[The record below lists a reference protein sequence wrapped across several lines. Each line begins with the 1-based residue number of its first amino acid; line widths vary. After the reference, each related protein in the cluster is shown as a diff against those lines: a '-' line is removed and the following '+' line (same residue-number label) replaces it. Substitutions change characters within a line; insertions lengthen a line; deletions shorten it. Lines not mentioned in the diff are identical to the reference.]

1 MPRVDAYD
9 HRPGDHCGSTSLRN
23 LADLYG
29 WGFDEPTAF
38 GLASGLGFT
47 YYELPDSPHRAFFGR
62 PLFLEAAFFDH
73 CGIGSEHRAAPDW
86 ETVWATIRKQ
96 IDDGR
101 PVLCFGDIYYL
112 DYYGSDTHFAPHSFL
127 AVGYEDGVGDANGTG
142 DGTGSATADG
152 ATVLLSDSEFP
163 EPQRLPAD
171 RLRAAMTSDWMLPRP
186 LRHLVVTDPEPDRTF
201 AAAAEAAIRETAA
214 YVRDPASVDRELGPG
229 EHGLAGI
236 RALAEDLPS
245 WTDLPD
251 PGWTVRFA
259 YQNVERRGT
268 GGGCFRRLYADF
280 LGAASEAVPALPADA
295 GERMHDVAD
304 DWTAA
309 GETLQEAS
317 ERDPAEMGPL
327 LEDAAAAIHDLADR
341 EERLFDDLAAALD

>member
-9 HRPGDHCGSTSLRN
+9 HRPGEHCGSTSLRN
-23 LADLYG
+23 LADRYG

-62 PLFLEAAFFDH
+62 PLFLEEAFFDH
-73 CGIGSEHRAAPDW
+73 CGVGFEHRAAPDW
-86 ETVWATIRKQ
+86 ETAWATIRER
-96 IDDGR
+96 IDAGH
-101 PVLCFGDIYYL
+101 PVLCFGDIYHL

-127 AVGYEDGVGDANGTG
+127 AVGYEDGAESGAPSD
-142 DGTGSATADG
+142 D

-186 LRHLVVTDPEPDRTF
+186 LRHLVVTDPAMDRSF
-201 AAAAEAAIRETAA
+201 AAAAEAAVRETAA

-229 EHGLAGI
+229 EHGLAGV
-236 RALAEDLPS
+236 RALADALPS

-251 PGWTVRFA
+251 PSWTVRFA

-280 LGAASEAVPALPADA
+280 LAAASESVPALPADA
-295 GERMHDVAD
+295 GERMHAVAD

-309 GETLQEAS
+309 GGTLKEAS
-317 ERDPAEMGPL
+317 ERDPGEMEPL
-327 LEDAAAAIHDLADR
+327 LTAAASAVHDLADR
-341 EERLFDDLAAALD
+341 EERLFAELAAALD